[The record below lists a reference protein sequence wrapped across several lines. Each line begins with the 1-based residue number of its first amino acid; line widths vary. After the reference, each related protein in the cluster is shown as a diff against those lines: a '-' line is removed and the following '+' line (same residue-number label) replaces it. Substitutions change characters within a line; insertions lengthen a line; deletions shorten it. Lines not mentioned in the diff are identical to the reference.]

1 MKRVVF
7 VVVLMLGLQVQAQ
20 DTILRLGDRLPNLY
34 YWDTNWI
41 DSKVAMHPESI
52 DWCPYT
58 YGALFGASGD
68 MYIGRPCITS
78 SPMKVIGI
86 AGAVDASII
95 YNNDANNLVM
105 DTDLSHRTPEY
116 FRLYQ
121 QERDSLYFLREV
133 RWDTLSPQY
142 QMTYPDFSHHYQID
156 SISFDTSFDFYLTY
170 FDVPVIVHDTFV
182 VGSTTSNNYRYG
194 YDSVEFP
201 DNPWQYWYYTVTTPS
216 RIGYAFRPYDKYLEN
231 PPYYIRKYNSLYYT
245 LHPSPEQMLHP
256 LDTSFQRI
264 YTYSREV
271 WVPFFAIFDTDF
283 VYEACV
289 GVATTGLQVEGM
301 SPEGVTLAWDDSGVE
316 QWQLSVTTPGVEA
329 DSGMLFDAPIN
340 YLQLSGLEVERWY
353 VASVR
358 TKCDSIFYGFW
369 SDTVMFKIPKHFD
382 TCDVPTWLH
391 VTALD
396 SATVTLAWD
405 ASDAMA
411 WEVELGMVDLGM
423 MGGQTT
429 TLLTN
434 SLQKNG
440 LYTDAWYW
448 ARVRALCDTDFWSEW
463 TDTICFHVPVHH
475 VGRVVTP
482 VEQYTYLMPNP
493 AKEEVTVASSF
504 RVKAVELY
512 GSDGKLLQHKE
523 VNAVGTTLDLKG
535 LPAGLYFVRVVTTA
549 GVTTK
554 RLVVE

>member
-1 MKRVVF
+1 
-7 VVVLMLGLQVQAQ
+7 
-20 DTILRLGDRLPNLY
+20 
-34 YWDTNWI
+34 
-41 DSKVAMHPESI
+41 MHP
-52 DWCPYT
+52 
-58 YGALFGASGD
+58 
-68 MYIGRPCITS
+68 R
-78 SPMKVIGI
+78 
-86 AGAVDASII
+86 
-95 YNNDANNLVM
+95 
-105 DTDLSHRTPEY
+105 
-116 FRLYQ
+116 
-121 QERDSLYFLREV
+121 
-133 RWDTLSPQY
+133 
-142 QMTYPDFSHHYQID
+142 
-156 SISFDTSFDFYLTY
+156 DTS
-170 FDVPVIVHDTFV
+170 TFQKIHR
-182 VGSTTSNNYRYG
+182 N
-194 YDSVEFP
+194 
-201 DNPWQYWYYTVTTPS
+201 
-216 RIGYAFRPYDKYLEN
+216 
-231 PPYYIRKYNSLYYT
+231 
-245 LHPSPEQMLHP
+245 
-256 LDTSFQRI
+256 
-264 YTYSREV
+264 SREE
-271 WVPFFAIFDTDF
+271 WLPFFVIFDTDF

-535 LPAGLYFVRVVTTA
+535 LPAGIYFVRVVTTA